1 MADPRASL
9 TITAAAEELRR
20 IDAELVRRAMKGNPV
35 AWCEERLGD
44 SLWSKQ
50 KQILLA
56 IQKYRKVAVASCHE
70 IGKSFISGRAVAWWL
85 DTNPAG
91 EAFVVTS
98 APSSPQVRTIL
109 WREIGRAH
117 TIGKLGG
124 RINQTEWLME
134 VNGREEQ
141 VAIGRKPNDYDPT
154 AFQGIHARRLLFVFD
169 EACGMPPPLWEAADS
184 LIANDLSRGLAFG
197 NPDDP
202 YSEFAEI
209 CKPGSGWH
217 VIHVGAFETPNFTGE
232 DVPQLLKDSLIGR
245 RYVEDRRRRWAKNW
259 YWIDKNGKTA
269 DWETG
274 VKVVCPQ
281 GVDAN
286 AAGPYWHSKVLG
298 QFPIISQDQGLIP
311 QTWIKAAQDREL
323 SPAYPVELGVD
334 VGGGGDASCGALRRG
349 PVIRVIWED
358 HNPDTMQTC
367 GNVAY
372 QLAQTGA
379 TMAKVD
385 VIGIGKGVVDRGK
398 ELKLAVEGI
407 NVGEAPDEPERF
419 MNRRAELWWQT
430 RELFEAGQIDLD
442 PSDEELAS
450 ELASIRYKRTSH
462 GKIQIETKEE
472 AKRRGVSSPNKAEAL
487 MLAISKP
494 KWVLTS
500 ATWGR

>member
-1 MADPRASL
+1 M
-9 TITAAAEELRR
+9 
-20 IDAELVRRAMKGNPV
+20 VRRAMKHNPV
-35 AWCEERLGD
+35 SWAEERLGD
-44 SLWSKQ
+44 VLWSKQ

-85 DTNPAG
+85 DTNPPG

-98 APSSPQVRTIL
+98 APSTPQVRTIL

-117 TIGKLGG
+117 TIGRLPG
-124 RINQTEWLME
+124 RINQTEWLMD

-169 EACGMPPPLWEAADS
+169 EACGMPGPLWEAADS

-202 YSEFAEI
+202 ASEFAEV

-217 VIHVGAFETPNFTGE
+217 TIHVGAFDTPNFTGE
-232 DVPQLLKDSLIGR
+232 DVPLSLKESLIGR
-245 RYVEDRRRRWAKNW
+245 QYVEDRRKRWAKNW
-259 YWIDKNGKTA
+259 YWVDKKGHKSDMERGTR
-269 DWETG
+269 
-274 VKVVCPQ
+274 VVCPT
-281 GVDAN
+281 GVDPHQ
-286 AAGPYWHSKVLG
+286 AGPYWHSKVLG
-298 QFPIISQDQGLIP
+298 QFPLVAQDQGLIP
-311 QTWIKAAQDREL
+311 QAWIKAAQDRDL
-323 SPAYPVELGVD
+323 SPSYPVELGVD

-349 PVIRVIWED
+349 QVIRVIWSD

-367 GNVAY
+367 GNVAHY
-372 QLAQTGA
+372 LSATGA
-379 TMAKVD
+379 TMAKID

-419 MNRRAELWWQT
+419 LNRRAELWWHA
-430 RELFEAGQIDLD
+430 REMFEVGQVDIDAN
-442 PSDEELAS
+442 DEELAS
-450 ELASIRYKRTSH
+450 ELASIRFKRTSH
-462 GKIQIETKEE
+462 GKIQIETKDE
-472 AKRRGVSSPNKAEAL
+472 AKRRGVSSPNRAESL
-487 MLAISKP
+487 MLSLSKP
-494 KWVLTS
+494 RWVLTT
-500 ATWGR
+500 ATWGRR